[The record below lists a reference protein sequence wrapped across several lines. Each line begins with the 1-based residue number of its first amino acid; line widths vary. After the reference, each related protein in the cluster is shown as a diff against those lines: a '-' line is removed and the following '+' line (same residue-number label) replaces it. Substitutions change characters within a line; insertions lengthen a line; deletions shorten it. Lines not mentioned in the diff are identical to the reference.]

1 MLLERRHPRRA
12 IFRIPHENLI
22 AAHDAVF
29 HLVNGERQQLQ
40 VVMITSPV
48 DSASPIRFIRW

>member
-1 MLLERRHPRRA
+1 MLLERRHPSRA
-12 IFRIPHENLI
+12 IGWIADENLV

-29 HLVNGERQQLQ
+29 HLVNGKRQQLQ

-48 DSASPIRFIRW
+48 DSVSPIRFIRW

>member
-1 MLLERRHPRRA
+1 MLFQGRHPGRG
-12 IFRIPHENLI
+12 IVRIADENLVT
-22 AAHDAVF
+22 AHDPIF
-29 HLVNGERQQLQ
+29 HLVDGKRQQLQ